1 MLPQIS
7 ITEGRVVY
15 KETTLSVGWLPLS
28 VIHILYGIIIFD
40 AKVLDNIATDEEKG
54 YSYGYF

>member
-1 MLPQIS
+1 MS
-7 ITEGRVVY
+7 ITEGRVLY
-15 KETTLSVGWLPLS
+15 KETTLSVDWLPLS